1 MYEHPSSS
9 MELYLRCF
17 LKAEL
22 ESLALLSDAGDPN
35 NYLQINDNINL
46 LIDA

>member
-1 MYEHPSSS
+1 MNIHPPVWN
-9 MELYLRCF
+9 YIFRCF